1 MRSTALWYTLAMLLV
16 GAIAAVAVLWCHL
29 SHLRRYQGPMLVS
42 LTNRHGVHAFDLAVL
57 ALEAILLLALTAVL
71 LGGLARSSAR

>member
-1 MRSTALWYTLAMLLV
+1 MLLV

-29 SHLRRYQGPMLVS
+29 SHLRRYQGPMLFF
-42 LTNRHGVHAFDLAVL
+42 LDDHHGVHAFDLAVL

-71 LGGLARSSAR
+71 LGGLAGSARRAR